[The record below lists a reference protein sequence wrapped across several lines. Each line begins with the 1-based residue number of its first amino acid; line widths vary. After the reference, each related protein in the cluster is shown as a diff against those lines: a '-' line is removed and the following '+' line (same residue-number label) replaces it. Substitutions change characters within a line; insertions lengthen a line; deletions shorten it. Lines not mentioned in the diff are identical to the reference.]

1 MRKTTFLIF
10 FLALLFLP
18 IQMKAQLYQSLSI
31 GGFNADVVA
40 EDTGTALDK
49 TTHGADADT
58 TPNCFKALNWKRTA
72 GSAAQTT
79 GFPND
84 GIINSMQTAGISFQ
98 LQPYN
103 GNNAIRLDNTVT
115 TATATIT
122 NTVQTKKLYVL
133 ATSGNGA
140 TDVSCVV
147 TFQDNTS
154 QTFTLNIKDWYNGT
168 PFAFN
173 GIGRVARNTTSDG
186 ENDVNNPRLYQ
197 MELIVDAANQ
207 SKNIQSIQFTRTS
220 TGAGKIANIF
230 AITAE
235 VNEACPSPET
245 TTFSA
250 ITTTGA
256 TATWTAPAVIPAQG
270 YQYELRTS
278 GAPGS
283 GTTGFVSG
291 GPVTGLTTPLSGLIQ
306 NTIYY
311 FYIKSICSATESSV
325 WRAAGSFTTLCGIAA
340 IPYFEGFETGHTNA
354 ATLAACW
361 TQVSI
366 TGTQTWTANNT
377 NTDYNRSPRTGG
389 WNAYLRYSN
398 EDWMFTAVQLDAG
411 TQYRLRFY
419 ARQDGS
425 TGTNAS
431 VKASVGTAATE
442 AGMTITVIPETN
454 IVNGNY
460 QKMEAIFQVP
470 TSGVYHLGING
481 KINGSPW
488 YISIDDISLI
498 VAPTCYPPDVPTLSN
513 LAANSVTATWTAAV
527 PAPGSGYT
535 WEVRATGN
543 AGDPNPTATGTVAA
557 GVLTDNINELDP
569 NTTYTLYLRSNC
581 SATDVSE
588 WTEGVTFTTLCAPEE
603 APTAVQSFTDFDS
616 TAPDPACWSEATGAV
631 AANSI
636 LSGTTSKWAGGTFAN
651 TGSNTAARINL
662 YAVNS
667 GDWLISHPIDL
678 GTTAGVYRIKYDMAV
693 TSYSGTTSQSTLG
706 SHIVRVII
714 STDGGTTWSDTNII
728 KTYTGAG
735 SYSNTGQTETIN
747 LLNYSGVVKFA
758 FVATTSSYSPDIYFF
773 IDNFV
778 VEPIPACL
786 GTIVTPVTNITKNSA
801 TLNWEA
807 SDEVS
812 PLGYEYEVRSSG
824 DPGSGAAGLAAGGT
838 VGNVLTEN
846 ITGLAPSTEY
856 TVYVRTKCSETSFS
870 AWSPG
875 VVFETLCNHPD
886 LVSTTPGSICGVGT
900 VDLEAQY
907 SEGTV
912 QWFATA
918 TGGSAVHSGAIFT
931 TPELSTTTSY
941 WVSAGGQTM
950 TGGKSTPGTAG
961 TTPSTYGLIFD
972 VTEAFTL
979 TSVDVFLNSSSA
991 GNLIIRLTNS
1001 AGNTLQ
1007 EVTIA
1012 VPAGSSSTPF
1022 QYTLPLNFNIPVG
1035 TGYRLLA
1042 VSGPSMIRDF
1052 SEAGYPYNLGTVGS
1066 ITSGFLTSSTLT
1078 TYYYF
1083 YNWNIATGCLSPR
1096 TEVVATVTAAPE
1108 LALSSTAPS
1117 VICEGTSTEV
1127 VTVTSGGSD
1136 YTTYTWEPAAG
1147 VSGDAATGWTFA
1159 PSESTTYKLTA
1170 STADGCT
1177 EKIDVQVEVNPLPDF
1192 TPLEEEYIVC
1202 QDTAQELDTH
1212 VFLGSEVIVGTAT
1225 TKSGNFDAET
1235 AFMNRW
1241 TNTRQQYVYTKDEL
1255 NALGFT
1261 AGTIEGLAFEV
1272 ASLGSSAT
1280 NASYTIKMKQVT
1292 NNTVTS
1298 TTFVNSGFT
1307 TVYGPVSK
1315 THTATGWQTITFT
1328 TPFVWDGTSN
1338 ILIELTHKGANS
1350 ANNAQTYYTE
1360 TAENTGVAYQG
1371 GTADNTTGTLTKKR
1385 LNTKFLLGAAPTVV
1399 WSPVTDLYTDAAG
1412 TQAYSGESLSK
1423 VYFKKSSPVSDTAYT
1438 VTITGGNGCST
1449 SLETSVTVPFITS
1462 PVVESQ
1468 QFCTAV
1474 PTSDI
1479 DATTQGGSLKWY
1491 PSASSTEEISTITQT
1506 GVYYVASEDLGCSS
1520 DRVAVLITIA
1530 GVSAP
1535 SAAPTQHFCGGAT
1548 VGDLTAQSSSG
1559 YPMSWYATESATTAL
1574 AADTPLVDGTTY
1586 YVSEKASN
1594 CESPRVAVVADIKP
1608 IPEALASNTYSICGF
1623 RTFATAEVGALASAT
1638 VTWYSS
1644 ATATQPMS
1652 STTQIVNGTY
1662 YATQTV
1668 GNCESARS
1676 AITFTVYQNLPVPTS
1691 VAQTFCGSGTVSQ
1704 LEATGG
1710 QEGAEYLWYSS
1721 ATATTPLSGSTA
1733 LTNGTYYVSQKAGDC
1748 ESGRKAV
1755 IIRVVN
1761 TTPPSVSPY
1770 SFCGSATVSDL
1781 TLPDLAGV
1789 TYNWYISPA
1798 STTPLAPN
1806 TALTNGTTY
1815 FVSKVQLGCE
1825 SSRVG
1830 ATVTLLPAPSS
1841 PTGPSEQSFVI
1852 DIPSDATVSD
1862 LIADQEGV
1870 VWYITADDAK
1880 TGNNPLQDNMPL
1892 VSGQTYYGVVIGSNG
1907 CPSAPLAVTVTV
1919 TLGSPEF
1926 DKSMLRYYPNPVND
1940 ILTISYSHAIDRVV
1954 VYNLIGQRVKEI
1966 SFGGNEV
1973 QVDMS
1978 GLSSGTY
1985 MVELHLKEQVQ
1996 FIKILKK

>member
-1 MRKTTFLIF
+1 MRLYQSKFKLLVMRKITYL
-10 FLALLFLP
+10 LLLFLFYSLPSVAQVNYYLFSQQNGTYDEITDGTVLATATDAAYGNSFDDVIWSLPADAMPFNFMFNNAHYTTCKVSSNGFITFGSTAPGNASYTP
-18 IQMKAQLYQSLSI
+18 ISATTEYEGAISAWGRDINGAFHASIVSNVSWKIVGTAPNRELVIQYKNVRPVNSSSDANVYAVNFQIRLQETTHIIKIVYGSNALIAGSSTASASGTAQVGLRGAGNSDYFNRTNATTAVFSASAVGTSNTATQS
-31 GGFNADVVA
+31 FNASSA
-40 EDTGTALDK
+40 EAPGMPDNGLTYIFTPSTCHPPSAITVDNITSNTATLGWTASTSAPSQGYIYEVRTDTNPGTGTA
-49 TTHGADADT
+49 A
-58 TPNCFKALNWKRTA
+58 
-72 GSAAQTT
+72 
-79 GFPND
+79 
-84 GIINSMQTAGISFQ
+84 
-98 LQPYN
+98 
-103 GNNAIRLDNTVT
+103 V
-115 TATATIT
+115 
-122 NTVQTKKLYVL
+122 
-133 ATSGNGA
+133 
-140 TDVSCVV
+140 
-147 TFQDNTS
+147 
-154 QTFTLNIKDWYNGT
+154 
-168 PFAFN
+168 
-173 GIGRVARNTTSDG
+173 
-186 ENDVNNPRLYQ
+186 
-197 MELIVDAANQ
+197 
-207 SKNIQSIQFTRTS
+207 
-220 TGAGKIANIF
+220 
-230 AITAE
+230 
-235 VNEACPSPET
+235 
-245 TTFSA
+245 
-250 ITTTGA
+250 TGA
-256 TATWTAPAVIPAQG
+256 T
-270 YQYELRTS
+270 
-278 GAPGS
+278 
-283 GTTGFVSG
+283 
-291 GPVTGLTTPLSGLIQ
+291 
-306 NTIYY
+306 
-311 FYIKSICSATESSV
+311 
-325 WRAAGSFTTLCGIAA
+325 
-340 IPYFEGFETGHTNA
+340 
-354 ATLAACW
+354 
-361 TQVSI
+361 
-366 TGTQTWTANNT
+366 
-377 NTDYNRSPRTGG
+377 
-389 WNAYLRYSN
+389 
-398 EDWMFTAVQLDAG
+398 
-411 TQYRLRFY
+411 
-419 ARQDGS
+419 
-425 TGTNAS
+425 
-431 VKASVGTAATE
+431 
-442 AGMTITVIPETN
+442 
-454 IVNGNY
+454 
-460 QKMEAIFQVP
+460 
-470 TSGVYHLGING
+470 
-481 KINGSPW
+481 
-488 YISIDDISLI
+488 
-498 VAPTCYPPDVPTLSN
+498 
-513 LAANSVTATWTAAV
+513 
-527 PAPGSGYT
+527 
-535 WEVRATGN
+535 N
-543 AGDPNPTATGTVAA
+543 AGIVTTNV
-557 GVLTDNINELDP
+557 TDLQP
-569 NTTYTLYLRSNC
+569 NTTYNVYVQSDCGAGNVSNW
-581 SATDVSE
+581 SV
-588 WTEGVTFTTLCAPEE
+588 VKTFTTLALPVSLPYSENFEE
-603 APTAVQSFTDFDS
+603 NVSNWVIVNGSETNKWFIGTAVANGGTKSLYISNNADGATHNYS
-616 TAPDPACWSEATGAV
+616 TFSTSKVHAYSDLIIPND
-631 AANSI
+631 AANIQVSFDWRANGE
-636 LSGTTSKWAGGTFAN
+636 GTTTLYDYITVWLVNPSYTPVAGSEITAN
-651 TGSNTAARINL
+651 EDRIKIGDFNL
-662 YAVNS
+662 NNNWTNASFIVNS
-667 GDWLISHPIDL
+667 SAYMGQNRRLIFEW
-678 GTTAGVYRIKYDMAV
+678 KN
-693 TSYSGTTSQSTLG
+693 
-706 SHIVRVII
+706 
-714 STDGGTTWSDTNII
+714 DGGSGIQQP
-728 KTYTGAG
+728 GA
-735 SYSNTGQTETIN
+735 
-747 LLNYSGVVKFA
+747 
-758 FVATTSSYSPDIYFF
+758 
-773 IDNFV
+773 IDNIV
-778 VEPIPACL
+778 VEKITCTIPGAISVANL
-786 GTIVTPVTNITKNSA
+786 TKNSA
-801 TLNWEA
+801 TINWLAAA
-807 SDEVS
+807 SANPE
-812 PLGYEYEVRSSG
+812 GYDYEIRTSG
-824 DPGSGAAGLAAGGT
+824 DPGSGATGLVFEGSF
-838 VGNVLTEN
+838 GNVLTYN
-846 ITGLAPSTEY
+846 QSGLAPATAY
-856 TVYVRTKCSETSFS
+856 KVYIRTRCSVLNLSD
-870 AWSPG
+870 WKL
-875 VVFETLCNHPD
+875 FEFTTLCEYPD
-886 LVSTTPGSICGVGT
+886 LSDITGDTICGIGSATLSANVSDGIIQWFTTEAGGVPLGEGGT
-900 VDLEAQY
+900 FNTPEIDTTTTYYVQSGIPTSNTVIQLGNGTSTSDGLSNSPLWHNWGGMKTQY
-907 SEGTV
+907 IYTAEELIAAGLSEGEINSIGFDVVTGSDV
-912 QWFATA
+912 DRNDFTLHIGTTTQSAATS
-918 TGGSAVHSGAIFT
+918 THISGLTQVYSNAAQPMTAGINTYAFT
-931 TPELSTTTSY
+931 TPFNWDGTSNIVVQINWSNENTGNNPESGSVRYHSTPVAQCTYTYADNRTAAQFLQTMTDGVANIEGITSGSTTTST
-941 WVSAGGQTM
+941 SRAN
-950 TGGKSTPGTAG
+950 
-961 TTPSTYGLIFD
+961 TYFNGVGLC
-972 VTEAFTL
+972 V
-979 TSVDVFLNSSSA
+979 
-991 GNLIIRLTNS
+991 
-1001 AGNTLQ
+1001 
-1007 EVTIA
+1007 
-1012 VPAGSSSTPF
+1012 
-1022 QYTLPLNFNIPVG
+1022 
-1035 TGYRLLA
+1035 
-1042 VSGPSMIRDF
+1042 
-1052 SEAGYPYNLGTVGS
+1052 
-1066 ITSGFLTSSTLT
+1066 
-1078 TYYYF
+1078 
-1083 YNWNIATGCLSPR
+1083 SPR

-1117 VICEGTSTEV
+1117 VICEGSSTEV

>member
-1 MRKTTFLIF
+1 MKKTTCMILKGKAKSVESILLLLLTLF
-10 FLALLFLP
+10 F
-18 IQMKAQLYQSLSI
+18 
-31 GGFNADVVA
+31 GHVVF
-40 EDTGTALDK
+40 G
-49 TTHGADADT
+49 
-58 TPNCFKALNWKRTA
+58 
-72 GSAAQTT
+72 QTT
-79 GFPND
+79 GTIQIGSGTETGNGGTTIPVTNYNYSYSQQ
-84 GIINSMQTAGISFQ
+84 IVTAAEYSVGGGAAGPITKIRYYVTSIGTMSVWNNWTIYLGNTTKTSFSSDTDWVP
-98 LQPYN
+98 LSDLTEVFS
-103 GNNAIRLDNTVT
+103 GTI
-115 TATATIT
+115 TATANNWFEIT
-122 NTVQTKKLYVL
+122 FTTPFDYTGGNIIVAVDENTSGWLSAPTFRMYTEGSNKGILYRNDDTNPDPATPPV
-133 ATSGNGA
+133 ATS
-140 TDVSCVV
+140 
-147 TFQDNTS
+147 
-154 QTFTLNIKDWYNGT
+154 
-168 PFAFN
+168 
-173 GIGRVARNTTSDG
+173 R
-186 ENDVNNPRLYQ
+186 
-197 MELIVDAANQ
+197 Q
-207 SKNIQSIQFTRTS
+207 SKLPQLQFVGTLASCLPPSDIVVSDITQSTATVAWTASTSVPSQGYIWEIRTD
-220 TGAGKIANIF
+220 TNPG
-230 AITAE
+230 
-235 VNEACPSPET
+235 
-245 TTFSA
+245 
-250 ITTTGA
+250 TTGA
-256 TATWTAPAVIPAQG
+256 
-270 YQYELRTS
+270 
-278 GAPGS
+278 
-283 GTTGFVSG
+283 
-291 GPVTGLTTPLSGLIQ
+291 
-306 NTIYY
+306 
-311 FYIKSICSATESSV
+311 
-325 WRAAGSFTTLCGIAA
+325 
-340 IPYFEGFETGHTNA
+340 
-354 ATLAACW
+354 
-361 TQVSI
+361 
-366 TGTQTWTANNT
+366 
-377 NTDYNRSPRTGG
+377 
-389 WNAYLRYSN
+389 
-398 EDWMFTAVQLDAG
+398 
-411 TQYRLRFY
+411 
-419 ARQDGS
+419 
-425 TGTNAS
+425 
-431 VKASVGTAATE
+431 
-442 AGMTITVIPETN
+442 
-454 IVNGNY
+454 
-460 QKMEAIFQVP
+460 
-470 TSGVYHLGING
+470 
-481 KINGSPW
+481 
-488 YISIDDISLI
+488 IDS
-498 VAPTCYPPDVPTLSN
+498 
-513 LAANSVTATWTAAV
+513 
-527 PAPGSGYT
+527 
-535 WEVRATGN
+535 
-543 AGDPNPTATGTVAA
+543 GTVAA
-557 GVLTDNINELDP
+557 GVITTPVTGLQP
-569 NTTYTLYLRSNC
+569 NTLYNVYVKADCGADDTSSWSLMES
-581 SATDVSE
+581 
-588 WTEGVTFTTLCAPEE
+588 FTTLCAVEA
-603 APTAVQSFTDFDS
+603 APTTVQSFTDFGD

-631 AANSI
+631 AANSA
-636 LSGTTSKWAGGTFAN
+636 LSGTTSKWAGGAFAN

-678 GTTAGVYRIKYDMAV
+678 GATAGMYRVKYDMAV

-747 LLNYSGVVKFA
+747 LLNYSGIVKFA

-786 GTIVTPVTNITKNSA
+786 STIAGPATNITKNSA
-801 TLNWEA
+801 TLNWQ
-807 SDEVS
+807 D
-812 PLGYEYEVRSSG
+812 PGQPDLIGYEYEVRSSG

-846 ITGLAPSTEY
+846 VTGLTSSTEY

-875 VVFETLCNHPD
+875 VVFTTLCEYPD
-886 LVSTTPGSICGVGT
+886 LSDITGDTICGIGSATLSANVSDGIIQWFTTEAGGVPLGEGVTFNTPEIDTTTTYYVQSGIPTPNTVIQIGNGT
-900 VDLEAQY
+900 STSTSAGESPYYHSYGGYKHQY
-907 SEGTV
+907 IYTAEELIAAGLSEGEINSIGFDVVTGSDIDRNDFTLHIGTTT
-912 QWFATA
+912 QSAATS
-918 TGGSAVHSGAIFT
+918 THISGLTQVYSNAAQPMTAGINTYAFT
-931 TPELSTTTSY
+931 TPFNWDGTSNIVVQINWSNNNYGDYSESGSVRYHSTPVAQCTYTY
-941 WVSAGGQTM
+941 ADNRTAAQFLQTM
-950 TGGKSTPGTAG
+950 TGGVANAG
-961 TTPSTYGLIFD
+961 
-972 VTEAFTL
+972 
-979 TSVDVFLNSSSA
+979 
-991 GNLIIRLTNS
+991 
-1001 AGNTLQ
+1001 
-1007 EVTIA
+1007 
-1012 VPAGSSSTPF
+1012 GS
-1022 QYTLPLNFNIPVG
+1022 
-1035 TGYRLLA
+1035 
-1042 VSGPSMIRDF
+1042 
-1052 SEAGYPYNLGTVGS
+1052 
-1066 ITSGFLTSSTLT
+1066 TSGSTTTSTSRAN
-1078 TYYYF
+1078 TYF
-1083 YNWNIATGCLSPR
+1083 NGVGLCVSPR

-1117 VICEGTSTEV
+1117 VICEGSSTEV
-1127 VTVTSGGSD
+1127 VTVTSGESD
-1136 YTTYTWEPAAG
+1136 YTTYTWEPAIG

-1202 QDTAQELDTH
+1202 QDTAQELNVNAVADA
-1212 VFLGSEVIVGTAT
+1212 EIIVGTAT
-1225 TKSGNFDAET
+1225 TKTTDTENIT
-1235 AFMNRW
+1235 AFLNRW
-1241 TNTRQQYVYTKDEL
+1241 TSSKQQYLYTKAEL

-1261 AGTIEGLAFEV
+1261 MGTIKGLAFEV
-1272 ASLGSSAT
+1272 ATLGSSDT
-1280 NASYTIKMKQVT
+1280 NTNYTIKMKQVT
-1292 NNTVTS
+1292 NATITS
-1298 TTFVNSGFT
+1298 STFVTDGFT
-1307 TVYGPVSK
+1307 TVYGPVTH

-1328 TPFVWDGTSN
+1328 TPFEWDGNSN
-1338 ILIELTHKGANS
+1338 ILIELSHGGINS
-1350 ANNAQTYYTE
+1350 SYNAQTYYTQG
-1360 TAENTGVAYQG
+1360 TENMGVYDYNPG
-1371 GTADNTTGTLTKKR
+1371 TTGSLTKKR
-1385 LNTKFLLGAAPTVV
+1385 LNTKFLITKPVEV
-1399 WSPVTDLYTDAAG
+1399 IWSPVTDLYTDAAG

-1892 VSGQTYYGVVIGSNG
+1892 VSGQTYYGVLIGSNG

-1985 MVELHLKEQVQ
+1985 MVELHSKEQVQ